1 MFIFAGATKVGN
13 IDGLIEA
20 INEYDMLPQQLATA
34 YGHVLPYLEIVIGV
48 LLVLGLFLRVS
59 AAASGLVVLSF
70 SIAKIQAIARGLD
83 IDSCG
88 CLGPTLHVLVGQ
100 SLAIDFLL
108 LAMAVQIFF
117 RQGDFLVLGPRF
129 STVARRAKRP
139 DL

>member
-117 RQGDFLVLGPRF
+117 RQGDFLALGPRF
-129 STVARRAKRP
+129 SIIVKRFKRP

>member
-13 IDGLIEA
+13 IDGLIIA

-34 YGHVLPYLEIVIGV
+34 YAHVLPYLEIVIGV

-88 CLGPTLHVLVGQ
+88 CLGPTLHVFVGQ

-117 RQGDFLVLGPRF
+117 RQGDFLALGPRF

>member
-1 MFIFAGATKVGN
+1 MLIFAGATKVGH
-13 IDGLIEA
+13 IDELIEA
-20 INEYDMLPQQLATA
+20 INEYNMLPQQLATA

-108 LAMAVQIFF
+108 LAAAVQIFF
-117 RQGDFLVLGPRF
+117 RQGDFLSLGPRF
-129 STVARRAKRP
+129 STIAKRFKQP